1 VPRLSEPRSPSAHTA
16 PDLRD
21 PADLPLDD
29 AGDGPLL
36 DAYSSAI
43 IEAVRRAAPAVV
55 SIHVEKPSR
64 RRDRSGPDGGSGS
77 GFVITPDGFIVTNSH
92 VVHGARKIE
101 VVTSDGYRAVAEPIG
116 DDPHTDL
123 AIIRI
128 QAPHLTPARLG
139 DSHRVRVGQIAIAVG
154 NPYGLEAT
162 VTAGVVS
169 ALGRTLRAQTGR
181 LIDNV
186 IQTDAALNP
195 GNSGGPLVNT
205 HGDVIG
211 VNSAVILPAQ
221 GICFAIAANT
231 AQWVATELIRAGR
244 VLRSFIGISGQS
256 VPVGRRMARYHRLE
270 QSSAVRVSGVV
281 PHGPASR
288 AGVQEG
294 DLLVSFGDRPV
305 RGIDDLQ
312 RYLGGGAVG
321 VEIAMTLLRRA
332 ERVSTIV
339 VPAEA
344 E

>member
-1 VPRLSEPRSPSAHTA
+1 VPRLSERRSPSAFSPSDHG
-16 PDLRD
+16 DLAD
-21 PADLPLDD
+21 PPLED
-29 AGDGPLL
+29 AGDDQLL
-36 DAYSSAI
+36 DAYSNAI
-43 IEAVRRAAPAVV
+43 IGAVERVTPSVV
-55 SIHVEKPSR
+55 SIHVERASR
-64 RRDRSGPDGGSGS
+64 RRDRSGPEGGSGS
-77 GFVITPDGFIVTNSH
+77 GFVITPDGFVVTNSH

-101 VVTSDGYRAVAEPIG
+101 AVTSDGRRGGADLIG

-123 AIIRI
+123 AVIRI
-128 QAPHLTPARLG
+128 VAQDVTPARLG
-139 DSHRVRVGQIAIAVG
+139 DSQRVRVGQIAVAVG
-154 NPYGLEAT
+154 NPYGLETT

-205 HGDVIG
+205 QGEVIG

-281 PHGPASR
+281 PDGPASR

-321 VEIAMTLLRRA
+321 VEISMTLLRRA
-332 ERVSTIV
+332 ERVNTLV
-339 VPAEA
+339 VPGEA

>member
-1 VPRLSEPRSPSAHTA
+1 VPQ
-16 PDLRD
+16 DL
-21 PADLPLDD
+21 
-29 AGDGPLL
+29 LL
-36 DAYSSAI
+36 DAYSNAI
-43 IEAVRRAAPAVV
+43 IEAVERVAPSVV

-64 RRDRSGPDGGSGS
+64 RRDRPGPVGGSGS

-92 VVHGARKIE
+92 VVHGARAIHA
-101 VVTSDGYRAVAEPIG
+101 VTSDGHRAVADLVG

-139 DSHRVRVGQIAIAVG
+139 DSQRVRVGQIAVAVG
-154 NPYGLEAT
+154 NPYGLDAT

-205 HGDVIG
+205 QGEVIG

-256 VPVGRRMARYHRLE
+256 VPVGRRLARFHRLE
-270 QSSAVRVSGVV
+270 QTSAVRVIGVA
-281 PHGPASR
+281 PGGPAAR

-305 RGIDDLQ
+305 RGIEDLQ
-312 RYLGGGAVG
+312 RFLGGDAVG
-321 VEIAMTLLRRA
+321 AEIAMTLLRRA